1 MNYNPSK
8 NEFLSY
14 DELRNAIENDGGE
27 NNFKTAATFLLNA
40 VSDFPT
46 FNLKEPADLIITLRQ
61 ELNDK
66 LVFENIDNYLR
77 AVSIENDIWTQ
88 ESISSLLE
96 MFDFE
101 RKNIYDKKIE
111 LDTIIRKLTEH
122 YRL

>member
-46 FNLKEPADLIITLRQ
+46 FNLKEPADLIINLRQ

>member
-1 MNYNPSK
+1 MINK

-14 DELRNAIENDGGE
+14 NELRIAIENDGTE
-27 NNFKTAATFLLNA
+27 NNYKTAATFLLNA

-46 FNLKEPADLIITLRQ
+46 FNLKEPADLIINLRQ

>member
-1 MNYNPSK
+1 MKVYIK
-8 NEFLSY
+8 DFLSY
-14 DELRNAIENDGGE
+14 DELRNAIENDGTE

-46 FNLKEPADLIITLRQ
+46 FNLKEPADLIINLRQ